1 MQRTLVALILGVAA
15 LAPSADAQI
24 ERLDLEQMVSRAD
37 GCVLGRITQRQV
49 FRVDSPTDGS
59 ELYFTRLTIE
69 GVALHDGSP
78 LVVEVTHHGGFV
90 SDDDGVWN
98 SEAPSEEET
107 RVGRRVLAFYR
118 WTENMG
124 GGVKGNLLYAAHG
137 GLYTTFVAQSG
148 KTIVQGR
155 GEGFAVSKNLP
166 SPDLAKRVAAARAK
180 KQQAGGK

>member
-1 MQRTLVALILGVAA
+1 MIRFTIGFFLSLAMLTPAA
-15 LAPSADAQI
+15 SAQI
-24 ERLDLEQMVSRAD
+24 ERLDLEQMVARAD
-37 GCVLGRITQRQV
+37 GCVLGRITKRHV
-49 FRVDSPTDGS
+49 FRIDSPSDGE
-59 ELYFTRLTIE
+59 ELYFTTLTIE

-78 LVVEVTHHGGFV
+78 LTVDVTHFGGFV
-90 SDDDGVWN
+90 SEEDGVWN

-118 WTENMG
+118 WTDNMG
-124 GGVKGNLLYAAHG
+124 GGVKGNVLYASHG
-137 GLYTTFVAQSG
+137 GLYSTFTAQSG

-180 KQQAGGK
+180 KQAGGK